1 MSSNAVPVAVFLG
14 SAVVLFCECLVETD
28 PVGEAGFKDD
38 LFTFEQLFD
47 RSAEKIDV
55 EGHGDVQFGACIEG
69 CYLIFDLV
77 FSGNHDQWDVRPIRI
92 RLDAPSEIQCVE
104 I

>member
-38 LFTFEQLFD
+38 LVDREPRFD
-47 RSAEKIDV
+47 
-55 EGHGDVQFGACIEG
+55 Q
-69 CYLIFDLV
+69 
-77 FSGNHDQWDVRPIRI
+77 
-92 RLDAPSEIQCVE
+92 
-104 I
+104 